1 MTATPASVL
10 PLSLSLSLTEEF
22 EDVDGLKDFL
32 KHSEHSIVGF
42 FTDSS
47 GKLAKTFK
55 TLADGLRESFRFAH
69 STSEAVL
76 AEFGYTE

>member
-10 PLSLSLSLTEEF
+10 PLSLSLTEEF
-22 EDVDGLKDFL
+22 KDVDGLKDFL